1 MLYSFSSSGVISWR
15 STALDADRPRRV
27 ITCCSISP
35 MADSISCVVWVGCRV
50 GVGINGGG
58 RMGVELGEMD
68 GVTPDANPQKSAPT
82 TAKAKRQM
90 HEAIARVT
98 AMVMTVDLDD
108 MADIIV
114 AFEILITKNRS

>member
-1 MLYSFSSSGVISWR
+1 M
-15 STALDADRPRRV
+15 
-27 ITCCSISP
+27 
-35 MADSISCVVWVGCRV
+35 VWVGCRV

-82 TAKAKRQM
+82 MAKAKRQM